1 MRNNMRAKDL
11 IEKLQKLEYDTE
23 IYVIDGLGFADKNI
37 GVIYDEYE
45 NTAGIIQDCNFAES
59 ID

>member
-1 MRNNMRAKDL
+1 MRAKEL
-11 IEKLQKLEYDTE
+11 IEELQKLEYDTE
-23 IYVIDGLGFADKNI
+23 IYVIDGMGFADKNI
-37 GVIYDEYE
+37 GVMYDEDE

>member
-1 MRNNMRAKDL
+1 MRAKDL